1 MTLQDEAKLYVE
13 ALQSPA
19 NAWGVQMVP
28 YMGFINRKVQK
39 KWTTSDS
46 FRAYMYQRHGIQKT
60 DKAIEEVLES
70 V

>member
-46 FRAYMYQRHGIQKT
+46 FRRTCINVTEYKRQIRR
-60 DKAIEEVLES
+60 LRRC
-70 V
+70 